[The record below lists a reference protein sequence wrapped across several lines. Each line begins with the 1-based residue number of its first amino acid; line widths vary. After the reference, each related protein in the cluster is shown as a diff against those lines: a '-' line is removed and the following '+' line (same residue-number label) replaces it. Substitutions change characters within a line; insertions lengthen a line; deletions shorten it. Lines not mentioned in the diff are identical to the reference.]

1 LFFQKDLKQQKNDLK
16 EELYSYMNRLSEIQ
30 IHKESLEIE
39 FQNQLKT
46 NEDKLKSNMF
56 LIEEKDKQVDKYSQ
70 I

>member
-1 LFFQKDLKQQKNDLK
+1 
-16 EELYSYMNRLSEIQ
+16 MNRLSEIQ
-30 IHKESLEIE
+30 IHKESLEME

-56 LIEEKDKQVDKYSQ
+56 SIEEKDKQVDKYYQ